1 MFLQD
6 SATLFNGG
14 KEKVICYANWSS
26 WRGDFWVRL
35 DPMAYINR
43 MGRRNLSAFQVH
55 SIGGLFHF
63 YQLDYVLA
71 LFVMFEWALQAQL
84 CFKLFVGLLMC
95 FCCGNFC
102 MSCYLLFHFH
112 F

>member
-1 MFLQD
+1 
-6 SATLFNGG
+6 
-14 KEKVICYANWSS
+14 
-26 WRGDFWVRL
+26 
-35 DPMAYINR
+35 MAYIYR
-43 MGRRNLSAFQVH
+43 MGRRNLSAFQVY

-71 LFVMFEWALQAQL
+71 LSVMFEWALQAQL
-84 CFKLFVGLLMC
+84 CFKLLLDC
-95 FCCGNFC
+95 LCGNFC